1 MAAIWQQTR
10 LPQSEHLELQC
21 GLLVSS
27 KAGQVVES
35 LGATCTVQGYDDLV
49 GSDWLSRLV
58 LVALAGLTARSPDT
72 RRYYLNVI
80 SQLTQVLRVLRRR
93 L

>member
-1 MAAIWQQTR
+1 VPRIF
-10 LPQSEHLELQC
+10 LD
-21 GLLVSS
+21 LVSNTNTH
-27 KAGQVVES
+27 A
-35 LGATCTVQGYDDLV
+35 LCI
-49 GSDWLSRLV
+49 V

>member
-1 MAAIWQQTR
+1 MFD
-10 LPQSEHLELQC
+10 
-21 GLLVSS
+21 
-27 KAGQVVES
+27 S
-35 LGATCTVQGYDDLV
+35 LGDLAWSARMISV
-49 GSDWLSRLV
+49 PVTIMTLCIV
-58 LVALAGLTARSPDT
+58 LVALAGLTARSRDT

>member
-1 MAAIWQQTR
+1 MFD
-10 LPQSEHLELQC
+10 
-21 GLLVSS
+21 
-27 KAGQVVES
+27 S
-35 LGATCTVQGYDDLV
+35 LGDLAWSALMISV
-49 GSDWLSRLV
+49 PVTIMTLCIV
-58 LVALAGLTARSPDT
+58 LVAFAGLTARSPDT